1 MSDNARPDHTDPIK
15 LAVIIGSIR
24 QGRFGPTVANWFAG
38 QAAGRDDLSIDIVD
52 LAETPLRLAVAAVD
66 TKPAPDTAR
75 ALADLSPRLDAADAF
90 VVVTPEYNHSFPAA
104 LKNAIDHH
112 NAQWHAK
119 PVGFVS
125 YGGISGGLRAVE
137 QLRLVFAELHTV
149 TIRETVS
156 FHNAWSQFDD
166 QGKPV
171 SPAGCNGAAKT
182 LLDQL
187 TWWARALREAR
198 TVRPYTA

>member
-1 MSDNARPDHTDPIK
+1 MSDNARPVNADPIR
-15 LAVIIGSIR
+15 LAMIVGSVR
-24 QGRFGPTVANWFAG
+24 EGRFGPTVANWFAG
-38 QAAGRDDLSIDIVD
+38 QAAGRDELSIDIVD
-52 LAETPLRLAVAAVD
+52 LAEAPLSLAMAAVG

-75 ALADLSPRLDAADAF
+75 ALAPRLDAADAF

-137 QLRLVFAELHTV
+137 QLRVVFAELHTV

-166 QGKPV
+166 QGMPV
-171 SPAGCNGAAKT
+171 SPAGCNGAAKA

-187 TWWARALREAR
+187 TWWAQALRAAR
-198 TVRPYTA
+198 AVRPYAA